1 MLEGLGTQNEREG
14 LLDKIRNPECN
25 VGYIQEWSNLTKMF
39 VQAFPY
45 SLTPSQL
52 KAVSEILWDLQ
63 QPAPMNRL
71 LQVWNF
77 RLMDFFLIEL
87 ITVYIH
93 AQIYCYRFHMS

>member
-77 RLMDFFLIEL
+77 RLMDFF
-87 ITVYIH
+87 
-93 AQIYCYRFHMS
+93 